1 MALPG
6 VAPVLGRSGA
16 DVGVASADLTAPVVA
31 PAPSVVAEQTASF
44 VVGVVQPAEGRVSPM
59 KVVVTALSQAQPD
72 AATVVLEG
80 AVQSVPPG
88 AQVDP
93 PMMLKAAQMEEGP
106 VRGSSSVAVVP
117 HRVRREPPPAPL
129 SGGSRSSVRGEPP
142 L

>member
-6 VAPVLGRSGA
+6 VAPVSGRSGA
-16 DVGVASADLTAPVVA
+16 DVGATLADLTVPVVV
-31 PAPSVVAEQTASF
+31 PVPSVVIEQ
-44 VVGVVQPAEGRVSPM
+44 R
-59 KVVVTALSQAQPD
+59 QAQPD

-93 PMMLKAAQMEEGP
+93 PVMLEAAQVEEGP
-106 VRGSSSVAVVP
+106 VGGSSSVAVVP
-117 HRVRREPPPAPL
+117 HRVRRDPPLAPL
-129 SGGSRSSVRGEPP
+129 SGGSHSPVRGEPP